1 MLTKENLVPLCLQTS
16 ILKSN
21 HVLNSDVTGNIM
33 YSIWTY
39 LLFYCSFNQEKKCFN
54 QTSHKALMSM
64 PILTLYRKRQ
74 TRGQTSS
81 ISMINRFPERKRVII
96 EHSWQSCVCASCI
109 RHLMTQSLV
118 KMGCQFCGLGDETP
132 RSQLMRLILFLI
144 FFSTHAHICF
154 FCAFSSPPTPQPL
167 QVTISLE
174 KKKFSWRGLKLV
186 YRTRV
191 ASTCSNA

>member
-1 MLTKENLVPLCLQTS
+1 MLTKENLVPLCLQTGNG

-54 QTSHKALMSM
+54 QMLTSHKALM
-64 PILTLYRKRQ
+64 TLYSERQ

-109 RHLMTQSLV
+109 IHLMTQSLV
-118 KMGCQFCGLGDETP
+118 KMGRQFCGLGDETP
-132 RSQLMRLILFLI
+132 RSQLTRLILFLI

-154 FCAFSSPPTPQPL
+154 LKVPFHPL
-167 QVTISLE
+167 L
-174 KKKFSWRGLKLV
+174 LPNPCKLL
-186 YRTRV
+186 
-191 ASTCSNA
+191 